1 MKNILILLT
10 VLFSYPV
17 AANPHQAPLPPL
29 DSGTQTTPAVQRT
42 YTVDSNGGSYLIVV
56 DGDGN
61 LVLTSVRLEGSESDN
76 RFVKPI
82 LVVVK
87 NPESP

>member
-17 AANPHQAPLPPL
+17 AANPHQAPLPSL

-42 YTVDSNGGSYLIVV
+42 YTVDSNGASYLIVV